1 MLEVQVEQEQEQSFA
16 SIKVVG
22 CGGGGTNA
30 VNRMVE
36 AKLKGVDFIAV
47 NTDRQ
52 ALSTSHADTTL
63 QIGEKLTKG
72 LGAGAI
78 PEIGKR
84 AAEESREE
92 IAQLLKGADLV
103 FVTAGMG
110 GGTGTG
116 AAPVVADIARELNCL
131 TIGVVTKPFQ
141 FEGKQRMRNAE
152 TGINELKQYV
162 DTLVVI
168 PNDRLLQVV
177 SKGTSMLEAF
187 RVADDVLRQGIQ
199 GISDLIA
206 LPATINLDFA
216 DVKTIM
222 ESGGMAHIG
231 IGTGKG
237 ENRMVQAAKNA
248 VASPLLETKIDGAR
262 AVLINVTGG
271 EDMPI
276 LDINEAARLIQE
288 SADSEANIIFGAGVD
303 NSLKDEV
310 RITVIAT
317 GFEKTAFPTRE
328 SKKKPLRPAAVPYGT
343 ASAAFNPYENRA
355 PVDAS
360 ASQAPAFEAP
370 QVPNMYDQSE
380 QSFFPTGGR
389 PGPMPPQVGAPQGY
403 VPPSY
408 QTPQAYVPG
417 QQPQGQPVPN
427 PYQPPAMQ
435 PHQPPA
441 AEKDD
446 LGVPAYL
453 RRGSKK

>member
-1 MLEVQVEQEQEQSFA
+1 MLELQVEQEQKQSFA

-36 AKLKGVDFIAV
+36 AKLKGVDFIAI

-52 ALSTSHADTTL
+52 ALTTSLADTTL

-72 LGAGAI
+72 LGAGAV

-92 IAQLLKGADLV
+92 IASLLKGADLV

-152 TGINELKQYV
+152 SGINELKQYV

-187 RVADDVLRQGIQ
+187 CVADDVLRQGIQ

-237 ENRMVQAAKNA
+237 ENRMVQAAKAA

-262 AVLINVTGG
+262 AVLINITGG
-271 EDMPI
+271 DDMPI

-317 GFEKTAFPTRE
+317 GFEKTAFPTRDT
-328 SKKKPLRPAAVPYGT
+328 KKKATKPSSLPYG
-343 ASAAFNPYENRA
+343 AANAAYNPYESRT
-355 PVDAS
+355 PVDVQPAS
-360 ASQAPAFEAP
+360 PGFEAP
-370 QVPNMYDQSE
+370 QVPAMYDQQE
-380 QSFFPTGGR
+380 TSFFPTSGR
-389 PGPMPPQVGAPQGY
+389 PAPIAPHVGAPQGY
-403 VPPSY
+403 VPPVY
-408 QTPQAYVPG
+408 QPPQQAG
-417 QQPQGQPVPN
+417 QQPYMPQAPAG
-427 PYQPPAMQ
+427 YQPPTVHPQ
-435 PHQPPA
+435 QPPA